1 MFNFFQLTAEE
12 QWISLSG
19 TQYQYILYISIQ
31 WILNTIFSHFSVVF
45 YSHFFF
51 FLLFLMNQIVE
62 AYQQKNTFINFMQL
76 LYYFIYSHWRFIQYM
91 PVGVSGQEQGRMEE
105 CWFRGFHML
114 DQMFFFL
121 RTKNNFIYLIIS
133 CQPWHVSACVLCER

>member
-51 FLLFLMNQIVE
+51 FFTFPHESDSGGLLVEEYVYKLHAVTLLFHLFSLE
-62 AYQQKNTFINFMQL
+62 
-76 LYYFIYSHWRFIQYM
+76 IYSIHACGSQWI
-91 PVGVSGQEQGRMEE
+91 GIGKNGRMLVSRISHVRSNV
-105 CWFRGFHML
+105 FFSQDKKQFYLL
-114 DQMFFFL
+114 DYKL
-121 RTKNNFIYLIIS
+121 PAL
-133 CQPWHVSACVLCER
+133 ACKCMCTM